1 MSGFRAVVLDM
12 DGLML
17 DTERI
22 AVECWLESASV
33 SGWEIPR
40 ETLLAMI
47 GLDHRASRQKLL
59 DAGGRRFPLEEV
71 SKRGRVRYLE
81 RLRGEGV
88 GLKPGIV
95 ELLDWLD
102 AREVPKAVATSTMYE
117 LAQEKLELAGLRG
130 RFGTIVCGDQVP
142 KTKPAPDVYLA
153 AARQLGFDPRACI
166 ALEDSDVGLR
176 AAHEAGLACIVVPDM
191 QLPREEYA
199 GLAHAVVQSLEE
211 ARPVIESLLAARHAG
226 GR

>member
-22 AVECWLESASV
+22 AVECWLESARV
-33 SGWEIPR
+33 AGWEISR

-59 DAGGRRFPLEEV
+59 DAQGRSFPLDEV

-102 AREVPKAVATSTMYE
+102 ARDVPKAVATSTMCD
-117 LAQEKLELAGLRG
+117 LAMEKLGLAGLRG
-130 RFGTIVCGDQVP
+130 RFETIVCGDQVP
-142 KTKPAPDVYLA
+142 RTKPAPDVYLA
-153 AARQLGFDPRACI
+153 AVDRLGLAPGACI
-166 ALEDSDVGLR
+166 ALEDSDIGLR
-176 AAHEAGLACIVVPDM
+176 AAHGAGLACIVVPDL
-191 QLPREEYA
+191 QPPREEYA
-199 GLAHAVVQSLEE
+199 GLAHSVVPSLVQAQS
-211 ARPVIESLLAARHAG
+211 VIEELLAAAR
-226 GR
+226 

>member
-22 AVECWLESASV
+22 AVECWIESARA
-33 SGWEIPR
+33 SGWEISR
-40 ETLLAMI
+40 ETCLAMV

-59 DAGGRRFPLEEV
+59 DSAGRSFPLDEV

-102 AREVPKAVATSTMYE
+102 ERGVPKAVATSTMRE
-117 LAQEKLELAGLRG
+117 LAMEKLELAGLRA

-142 KTKPAPDVYLA
+142 RTKPAPDVYLA
-153 AARQLGFDPRACI
+153 AVAQLGLEPDACI
-166 ALEDSDVGLR
+166 ALEDSDTGLR
-176 AAHEAGLACIVVPDM
+176 AAHGAGLTCIVVPDM
-191 QLPREEYA
+191 QPPQAEYA
-199 GLAHAVVQSLEE
+199 GLARAVVGNLEE
-211 ARPVIESLLAARHAG
+211 ARGLIEGLL
-226 GR
+226 GRGR

>member
-22 AVECWLESASV
+22 AVECWLESARV
-33 SGWEIPR
+33 SGWEISR

-59 DAGGRRFPLEEV
+59 DAGGSSFPLDEV
-71 SKRGRVRYLE
+71 SKRGRGRYLE

-102 AREVPKAVATSTMYE
+102 ARGVPKAVATSTMGE
-117 LAQEKLELAGLRG
+117 LAMEKLELAGLRG
-130 RFGTIVCGDQVP
+130 RFETIVCGDQVP

-153 AARQLGFDPRACI
+153 AVGQLGLAPGACI
-166 ALEDSDVGLR
+166 ALEDSDIGLR
-176 AAHEAGLACIVVPDM
+176 AAHGAGLACIVVPDL
-191 QLPREEYA
+191 QPPRDEYA
-199 GLAHAVVQSLEE
+199 GLAHRVVASLAE
-211 ARPVIESLLAARHAG
+211 ARAVIEELLQS

>member
-22 AVECWLESASV
+22 AVECWLESARV
-33 SGWEIPR
+33 SGWEISR

-47 GLDHRASRQKLL
+47 GLDHRASRQALL
-59 DAGGRRFPLEEV
+59 DAGGKSFPLDEV

-88 GLKPGIV
+88 GLKSGIV

-102 AREVPKAVATSTMYE
+102 ARGVPKAVATSTMCE
-117 LAQEKLELAGLRG
+117 LTMEKLELAGLRG
-130 RFGTIVCGDQVP
+130 RFETIVCGDQVP

-153 AARQLGFDPRACI
+153 ATEQLGFDPRTCI
-166 ALEDSDVGLR
+166 ALEDSDIGLR

-191 QLPREEYA
+191 QLPRAEYA
-199 GLAHAVVQSLEE
+199 GLAHSVVGNLQA
-211 ARPVIESLLAARHAG
+211 ARGVIEGLL
-226 GR
+226 GRER